1 MPSCI
6 QRAKILEVILKGE
19 NVEDDIDYDYVAS
32 LCEGYSGSDL
42 TDLCKQ
48 AAYFPIRE
56 LLEQEKSGQLTSET
70 PRPLKQSDLEKVLSI
85 GKTSR
90 VAAAEYGNRKQTDM
104 QSRLGSSSEQLG
116 VSLTDFV
123 KFLSLMGSAQRTTPE
138 N

>member
-1 MPSCI
+1 MKLYHIFCFVC
-6 QRAKILEVILKGE
+6 Q
-19 NVEDDIDYDYVAS
+19 
-32 LCEGYSGSDL
+32 
-42 TDLCKQ
+42 
-48 AAYFPIRE
+48 
-56 LLEQEKSGQLTSET
+56 T